1 MSIGY
6 NLLMNIYALL
16 EHAISTDKIALKE
29 ELTLQCLAY
38 CNQNEVSTGDTFVP
52 VRFTSPS
59 YASRCTI
66 VDPRK
71 LPARKDFDTNE
82 GLATLIHAIA
92 HIEYSAIDLALDA
105 VYRFPEMPL
114 EYKIDWL
121 EVAHDEIRHFGMLNA
136 LLESVGFE
144 YGDFPVHCGLFD
156 AADHT
161 ADSVLDRMAI
171 VPRYYEASGLD
182 VNPQIIKKLE
192 NKRKNPVVATLMDA
206 LNLIYEEEIEHVHKG
221 DKWFKYLCEQNGLDE
236 SVYFDIL
243 ERYKLLG
250 KHRPHINVNA
260 RKEAGFTCDEIM
272 KLGAKQCQ

>member
-1 MSIGY
+1 
-6 NLLMNIYALL
+6 MNIYVLL
-16 EHAISTDKIALKE
+16 EQAISSDEIALKE

-38 CNQNEVSTGDTFVP
+38 CTKNDVSDGD
-52 VRFTSPS
+52 FTPRHFEKPS
-59 YASRCTI
+59 YASKCRI
-66 VDPRK
+66 VDPRE

-105 VYRFPEMPL
+105 VYRFPEMPPA
-114 EYKIDWL
+114 YKIDWL
-121 EVAHDEIRHFGMLNA
+121 EVAHDEIRHYKMLSA
-136 LLESVGFE
+136 LLEQAGYV

-156 AADHT
+156 AAEHT
-161 ADSVLDRMAI
+161 AGSVLDRMAI

-192 NKRKNPVVATLMDA
+192 NKRKNPVVEKLIEA
-206 LNLIYEEEIEHVHKG
+206 LDIIYEEEIVHVHKG
-221 DKWFKYLCEQNGLDE
+221 DRWFKYLCEKKGLDE
-236 SVYFDIL
+236 SVYFEIL
-243 ERYKLLG
+243 ERYRLMN

-260 RKEAGFTCDEIM
+260 RKEAGFTCSEIL